1 MTDQPTSRDPLDLK
15 IESAFFT
22 FVVSIS
28 YLKIL
33 ILKFT
38 KELPSLLTYYQSLLL
53 RSFGSKKEKNLP
65 FFKTHTV
72 DEIKNQHTVSL

>member
-1 MTDQPTSRDPLDLK
+1 MGVVLRVARDCDIPNLKK

-22 FVVSIS
+22 FVVSLS

-38 KELPSLLTYYQSLLL
+38 KELPYLLTIRAY
-53 RSFGSKKEKNLP
+53 F
-65 FFKTHTV
+65 
-72 DEIKNQHTVSL
+72 